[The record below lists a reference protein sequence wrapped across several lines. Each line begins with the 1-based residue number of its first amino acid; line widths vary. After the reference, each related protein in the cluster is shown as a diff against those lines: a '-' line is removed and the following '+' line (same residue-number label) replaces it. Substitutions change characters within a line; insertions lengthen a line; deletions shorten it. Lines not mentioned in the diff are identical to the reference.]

1 MDWFRSWHGAPT
13 DPKWLLI
20 AKRSE
25 TQAGVVSAIVW
36 ALFDFASQNSS
47 DRGCVEDFDA
57 ETYAAFSGFEE
68 ATIKRVIECLE
79 EKKLIIDGHLAA
91 WEKRQTK
98 REDNSTPR
106 VQKHRN
112 AMKRNVTPETAR
124 EEKIREEKIIKEEVK
139 KEEPREVALSFDP
152 NEITIFWEAWPNK
165 VGKPAAVKALASARK
180 RGAAFG
186 AIMDGVR
193 NYIRDKPPDRPWLN
207 PATFLNQ
214 NRWEDQPAQVA
225 HGPTQ
230 TNSLTASI
238 RRELA
243 ELERSEGAGF
253 ALPASGFLRLSG

>member
-36 ALFDFASQNSS
+36 ALFDFASQNSTE
-47 DRGCVEDFDA
+47 RGNVDAFDA
-57 ETYAAFSGFEE
+57 ETYAAFSGFDED
-68 ATIKRVIECLE
+68 AIRRVIECLK

-98 REDNSTPR
+98 REDHSTPR

-112 AMKRNVTPETAR
+112 AMKRDVTPETAR
-124 EEKIREEKIIKEEVK
+124 EEKIREEKIEK
-139 KEEPREVALSFDP
+139 KDTREVALSFDP
-152 NEITIFWEAWPNK
+152 NEFAYFWEAWPNK
-165 VGKPAAVKALASARK
+165 VGKPAAVKALAAARK
-180 RGAAFG
+180 RGAPFA
-186 AIMDGVR
+186 AIMDGVG

-214 NRWEDQPAQVA
+214 NRWEDQPATVSI
-225 HGPTQ
+225 HGTPRPQ
-230 TNSLTASI
+230 AGSSI
-238 RRELA
+238 LAAIDRELA
-243 ELERSEGAGF
+243 KAELAQN
-253 ALPASGFLRLSG
+253 ADLAAPARAVLRISN